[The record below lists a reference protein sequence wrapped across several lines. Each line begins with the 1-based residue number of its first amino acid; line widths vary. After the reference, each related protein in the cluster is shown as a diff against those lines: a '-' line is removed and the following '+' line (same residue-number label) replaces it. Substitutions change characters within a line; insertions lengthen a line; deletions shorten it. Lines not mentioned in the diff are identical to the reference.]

1 MIYKIKQRTKKQI
14 NVQIVQYSKHTIH
27 IKLVFYCS
35 FLQQEVQLLCYMGV
49 GMHVVATF
57 LINVNCMG

>member
-1 MIYKIKQRTKKQI
+1 MKKQI
-14 NVQIVQYSKHTIH
+14 NVIVQYFKRTIH
-27 IKLVFYCS
+27 IKFVFCCS
-35 FLQQEVQLLCYMGV
+35 FLQQEVQLLYYMGV